1 MADRLLRAQSF
12 WVDKPAKQNRR
23 NESGDSRETVR
34 ASNQDLRESE
44 ADVPLYDRVTPSLST
59 QESRKDG

>member
-1 MADRLLRAQSF
+1 M
-12 WVDKPAKQNRR
+12 DKPAKQNRR